1 MFDKRVILFGVILW
15 AAGTVLL
22 RVAGHIVFPNGVA
35 GTLLLYAASFALF
48 AFGVP
53 WILAR
58 LRIETHAWPYAAL
71 LLMLPTLILDPFTCA
86 LFPSIFP
93 NMAASAAG
101 AFGGWM
107 LICCGGAAAGVLRR

>member
-1 MFDKRVILFGVILW
+1 MFDKRVVALGVVLW
-15 AAGTVLL
+15 LAGTVLL
-22 RVAGHIVFPNGVA
+22 RVAGHIVFPKSVA
-35 GTLLLYAASFALF
+35 GTLILYVASFALF

-53 WILAR
+53 WIFAR
-58 LRIETHAWPYAAL
+58 LRIERHTWPHAAL
-71 LLMLPTLILDPFTCA
+71 LLMLPTLIFDAFTCA
-86 LFPSIFP
+86 LFPAIFP

>member
-1 MFDKRVILFGVILW
+1 MFDKRVLVLGFVLW
-15 AAGTVLL
+15 GAGTVLL
-22 RVAGHIVFPNGVA
+22 RVAGHIVFPSNTA
-35 GTLLLYAASFALF
+35 GTLILYAISFALF

-53 WILAR
+53 WLFAR
-58 LRIETHAWPYAAL
+58 LRIERQAWLPAAL

-86 LFPSIFP
+86 LFPTVFP

-107 LICCGGAAAGVLRR
+107 LICCGGTAAGVLRR

>member
-1 MFDKRVILFGVILW
+1 MFDKRVLALGLLLW

-22 RVAGHIVFPNGVA
+22 RVAGHMVFPRTVA
-35 GTLLLYAASFALF
+35 GTLILYVVSFALF
-48 AFGVP
+48 ALGVP
-53 WILAR
+53 WIFAR
-58 LRIETHAWPYAAL
+58 LRVERHAWPRAAL
-71 LLMLPTLILDPFTCA
+71 VMMLPTLILDALTCA
-86 LFPSIFP
+86 LFPDVFP